1 MEEERRYLKRSCGL
15 GSDEVDL
22 GPSCPVA
29 NQIRSDQI
37 RSDLSF
43 QSGSGRQW
51 HGIEVAWASERVVSG
66 RCWLAID
73 PLFVNAFSKEP

>member
-22 GPSCPVA
+22 DPSCLVLSCC
-29 NQIRSDQI
+29 RSDQI

-51 HGIEVAWASERVVSG
+51 RGIEVAWASERVVSG
-66 RCWLAID
+66 RCWPVID